1 MTRSRT
7 SLLICVLLSLSV
19 GLMPSTTVWAQA
31 SPVEKL
37 VSGTPDGVLG
47 FIAISGGDNIK
58 TAFDKTVTAR
68 LWRDPGVQS
77 FIEALELG
85 LLANLTDREDDP
97 EAAQAIEMIRGSIR
111 LALTRPL
118 VIGVAQKEA
127 QDGPPIFGFA
137 MLDAGPRKA
146 EIVSA
151 LAKLESIAGE
161 GNIVDVQVGSLTMHG
176 PKDPGG
182 VPGYW
187 GWAGDHLI
195 LSVNDG
201 TGLAMKNLQS
211 GSAQALSQ
219 IQKVPGGGDAF
230 VIHLN
235 KEKIFDLLD
244 IIARMQG
251 GEEEFG
257 KIKAVIK
264 ELGLDNLKT
273 LTARVGFDGKDTV
286 GGSLIEVPTPRKGL
300 FTHLK
305 TIDLEMFDAVD
316 AGAMA
321 ASAFNV
327 DMGGLYDTIMQAI
340 KTVAGENFA
349 EVEQGIAGL
358 EAQLQIKIRDG
369 LLKSLE
375 GPMVVY
381 SMPGGPATGSPQG
394 AFALVAKLRD
404 AEAWEKSITALGQFA
419 AAASEGMVQVS
430 SQPQGDKTVHTWT
443 VLPLAMAQIMPS
455 WSIVGDRVVIA
466 SNPTFLKSGI
476 DQLGSGGKSIRDT
489 EGFKNATAN
498 LPDNLVSFRY
508 NDTKVQFNQMMM
520 GVQQFWPMVT
530 MYATKAGFKLPVVLP
545 NLSHIAEYM
554 GPSYEYSWFDNQ
566 GIRSRSR
573 AVGL

>member
-7 SLLICVLLSLSV
+7 NLLICVLLSFILPTAV
-19 GLMPSTTVWAQA
+19 FAQS

-37 VSGTPDGVLG
+37 VSGTPDGVMG
-47 FIAISGGDNIK
+47 FIATSGGDHIK

-77 FIEALELG
+77 FIEALEKG
-85 LLANLTDREDDP
+85 LMGKITGGSDNA
-97 EAAQAIEMIRGSIR
+97 EAAPVIDMVRGYIR
-111 LALTRPL
+111 LALKRPV
-118 VIGVAQKEA
+118 VIGVAQKQT
-127 QDGPPIFGFA
+127 QDGPPIYGFA
-137 MLDAGPRKA
+137 MLEAGPRKS

-151 LAKLESIAGE
+151 VTNLEAMIGVD
-161 GNIVDVQVGSLTMHG
+161 NIVDVQVGSLTMHG

-187 GWAGDHLI
+187 GWNGDHFI
-195 LSVNDG
+195 ISVNDA
-201 TGLAMKNLQS
+201 TGLAMKNLKGD
-211 GSAQALSQ
+211 GSQALSQ
-219 IQKVPGGGDAF
+219 IQKVSEGGDAL
-230 VIHLN
+230 VIHIN
-235 KEKIFDLLD
+235 KDKIFGLLEM
-244 IIARMQG
+244 IAKMEG

-257 KIKAVIK
+257 AIKSVIK
-264 ELGLDNLKT
+264 ELGLDNLKS

-286 GGSLIEVPTPRKGL
+286 SGSLLEIPAPRTGL

-321 ASAFNV
+321 ASAINI
-327 DMGGLYDTIMQAI
+327 DMGGLYDTIFKAI
-340 KTVAGENFA
+340 KTVAGEDFA
-349 EVEQGIAGL
+349 EVEQGIAAI
-358 EAQLQIKIRDG
+358 EEQLQIKIRDG

-381 SMPGGPATGSPQG
+381 SMPASPSTGSPQG
-394 AFALVAKLRD
+394 AFAIVAKLRD
-404 AEAWEKSITALGQFA
+404 AKAWEQSLTALGQFA

-443 VLPLAMAQIMPS
+443 VLPLAMAQVMPT
-455 WSIVGDRVVIA
+455 WCVVGDKVVIA
-466 SNPTFLKSGI
+466 SNPTFMTSGI
-476 DQLGSGGKSIRDT
+476 NQLDSGTKSIRST
-489 EGFKNATAN
+489 EGFKKATAN
-498 LPDNLVSFRY
+498 LPGNLISFRY
-508 NDTKVQFNQMMM
+508 NDTKTQFNQTMMAM
-520 GVQQFWPMVT
+520 QQFWPMVT
-530 MYATKAGFKLPVVLP
+530 MYAQKAGFKLPVVLP

>member
-1 MTRSRT
+1 MTRPRT
-7 SLLICVLLSLSV
+7 TLLICVVLSLSV
-19 GLMPSTTVWAQA
+19 GLMPSKAVLGQT

-47 FIAISGGDNIK
+47 FIATSGGDNIK

-68 LWRDPGVQS
+68 LWRDPGVQN
-77 FIEALELG
+77 FIGELEKG
-85 LLANLTDREDDP
+85 LLAKMTGGSTGP
-97 EAAQAIEMIRGSIR
+97 EAAQAIEMVRSSVH

-127 QDGPPIFGFA
+127 QDGPPIYGFA

-151 LAKLESIAGE
+151 LAKLEAIADE
-161 GNIVDVQVGSLTMHG
+161 GDIVDVQVGSLTMHG

-195 LSVNDG
+195 LSVNDD
-201 TGLAMKNLQS
+201 TGLAMKNLQ
-211 GSAQALSQ
+211 GGGAQALSQ
-219 IQKVPGGGDAF
+219 LQKVPGGGDALA
-230 VIHLN
+230 IHLN
-235 KEKIFDLLD
+235 KDKIFGLLEL
-244 IIARMQG
+244 IAKMEE

-257 KIKAVIK
+257 AVKSVIN
-264 ELGLDNLKT
+264 ELGLGNLKS

-286 GGSLIEVPTPRKGL
+286 GGSLIEVPAPRTGL

-305 TIDLEMFDAVD
+305 TIDLDMFDAVD

-327 DMGGLYDTIMQAI
+327 DMGGLYDTIMKAI
-340 KTVAGENFA
+340 KTVAGEDFA
-349 EVEQGIAGL
+349 EVEQGIAAL
-358 EAQLQIKIRDG
+358 ETQLQIKIRDG

-394 AFALVAKLRD
+394 AFGIVAKLTD
-404 AEAWEKSITALGQFA
+404 ATLWEQSITALGQFA
-419 AAASEGMVQVS
+419 AAASDGMVQVS

-443 VLPLAMAQIMPS
+443 VLPLAMAQVMPT
-455 WSIVGDRVVIA
+455 WCVVGDKVVIA

-476 DQLGSGGKSIRDT
+476 DQLGSGGKSICDT
-489 EGFKNATAN
+489 EGFKKATAN
-498 LPDNLVSFRY
+498 LPDHLISFRY